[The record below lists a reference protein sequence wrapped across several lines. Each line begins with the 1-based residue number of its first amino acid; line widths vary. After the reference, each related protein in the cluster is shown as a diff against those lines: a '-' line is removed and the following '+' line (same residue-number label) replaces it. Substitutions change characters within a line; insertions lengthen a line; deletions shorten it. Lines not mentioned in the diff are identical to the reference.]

1 MAYVLFW
8 RKLLFL
14 VFFLRQSDADSDQ
27 CCGLHNEISRLEG
40 HVLKIHIL
48 TEVECRN
55 ETQVSKCYVTGL
67 QCDTV
72 KCSQMSLSGSYIVH
86 VL

>member
-1 MAYVLFW
+1 MAHVIFCLKF
-8 RKLLFL
+8 LFL
-14 VFFLRQSDADSDQ
+14 VFLLRQSNAFSEQ
-27 CCGLHNEISRLEG
+27 CLGLHNEISRLEG
-40 HVLKIHIL
+40 HVLKLL

-55 ETQVSKCYVTGL
+55 ETEVSKCYVIGL

-72 KCSQMSLSGSYIVH
+72 KCSQMSLSGSCIVQ